1 MWGVCKSIDMNHED
15 SSVSWASSQPLRQFH
30 WKVPASMGTHGYTM
44 LILIHIT
51 YIYACLYTNTTQSSS
66 VCILVFILQ
75 LASMHFNAFHIIHCG
90 TWKDLHLCPTFKQC
104 FYRSKFEAERVQ
116 RAGPSAWA
124 GLPRSL
130 PLYKLLGV
138 AYIHCMDLHGLP
150 LSCIATAFVKAMCTC
165 QFTHCILLLSQ
176 LPCLGHKQHLGLCAR
191 TIAELLQTKKTSGF
205 TGVHQV

>member
-1 MWGVCKSIDMNHED
+1 MWGVNPLTWTMKTALYPGHHPSRFGNSIEKFPPQWVH
-15 SSVSWASSQPLRQFH
+15 
-30 WKVPASMGTHGYTM
+30 MGTPCSYS
-44 LILIHIT
+44 
-51 YIYACLYTNTTQSSS
+51 YISPTYACLYTNTTQSSS

-75 LASMHFNAFHIIHCG
+75 LASMHFNAFHIIYCG
-90 TWKDLHLCPTFKQC
+90 TWKDRHLCPTCKQC

-138 AYIHCMDLHGLP
+138 AYIHRMDLHGLP
-150 LSCIATAFVKAMCTC
+150 LSCRSTAFVKAMCTC

-191 TIAELLQTKKTSGF
+191 TIAELLQTKKTCGF
-205 TGVHQV
+205 TGVHKI